1 MKKILFLA
9 IALIASSLTFSAAAD
24 ETIQPS
30 QLPKAARMFIAKFF
44 PTDKVVKAE
53 KDRDIFSVYY
63 EVDLSSGAE
72 IDFDGKGNWQEI
84 SCKKAQTAVPTPIL
98 PQSITAYVNSNYPG
112 QYVAKIERK
121 YNKYEVDLSNGVE
134 LIFDKDGKFLRVD

>member
-24 ETIQPS
+24 EAIQPS

-72 IDFDGKGNWQEI
+72 IDFDAKGNWQEI

-98 PQSITAYVNSNYPG
+98 PQSITTYVNSNYPG

-134 LIFDKDGKFLRVD
+134 LIFDKDGNFLRID

>member
-24 ETIQPS
+24 EAIQPS

-44 PTDKVVKAE
+44 PSDKVVKAE

-72 IDFDGKGNWQEI
+72 INFDAKGHWQEI
-84 SCKKAQTAVPTPIL
+84 SCKKAQSAVPTPIL
-98 PQSITAYVNSNYPG
+98 PQNITTYVNSNYPG

-121 YNKYEVDLSNGVE
+121 YNKYEIDLSNGIE
-134 LIFDKDGKFLRVD
+134 LIFDKDGNFIRVD

>member
-9 IALIASSLTFSAAAD
+9 VALIASSLTFSASAD

-53 KDRDIFSVYY
+53 KDRDIISVFY
-63 EVDLSSGAE
+63 EVDLSGGAE
-72 IDFDGKGNWQEI
+72 IDFDAKGRWLEI
-84 SCKKAQTAVPTPIL
+84 SCKKAQSAVPTPIL
-98 PQSITAYVNSNYPG
+98 PQNITVYVNANYPG

-121 YNKYEVDLSNGVE
+121 HNKYEVDLSNGIE
-134 LIFDKDGKFLRVD
+134 LIFDKDGNFIRVD